1 MGFVLLTGGV
11 RSGKSRLAVELAAGS
26 GRDVLFV
33 ATARETDPDM
43 AARIQAHRNQRPAGW
58 RTEEEPERVAEQVA
72 AAPPASFVV
81 VDCLGLWVSNLMA
94 AGGDEAAVAAEAVRL
109 AEALAA
115 REAAVV
121 VTNEVGMG
129 VHPQSAL
136 GRSFRD
142 LLGRVNT
149 IVAGAAGEAYLVVAG
164 RLLPLHAPSS
174 VAGADPCQAPLAVPD
189 TASPGSPESARE

>member
-26 GRDVLFV
+26 GRDVVFV

-43 AARIQAHRNQRPAGW
+43 AARIQAHRDERPLGW
-58 RTEEEPERVAEQVA
+58 VTVEEPERVTERVA
-72 AAPPASFVV
+72 AAPATSFVV
-81 VDCLGLWVSNLMA
+81 VDCLGLWVSNLIA
-94 AGGDEAAVAAEAVRL
+94 AGGGESAVCAEAGRL
-109 AEALAA
+109 AAALAA

-142 LLGRVNT
+142 LLGRANT
-149 IVAGAAGEAYLVVAG
+149 IVAGAADDAYLVVAG
-164 RLLPLHAPSS
+164 RLLPLQSTMSLLP
-174 VAGADPCQAPLAVPD
+174 QE
-189 TASPGSPESARE
+189 TR